1 MKFLF
6 LMDPLEMVNIHKDTT
21 FVFMLEAHRRKHG
34 VYFLSDTGIYR
45 LNGKTHFD
53 CVQVVPQRN
62 ERIPFITKSQKT
74 FTENDVDAVFIRP
87 DPPFDERYL
96 INTWFLDLLPKRVF
110 VMNRPSG
117 VRSVNEKIWGS
128 QFTDLV
134 PSTFIGRNKMQALK
148 FIRSNREVIAKPT
161 NKYGGHGVFYIA
173 QGDTNTQ
180 VILEAL
186 SENWDQEIIL
196 QKYIPA
202 AKQGDK
208 RILLLNGD
216 VLGAVMRVH
225 GKDDHRNN
233 LFAGGSARKTTINK
247 RDLEIVA
254 RLKPYLADLGL
265 YFVGIDIIGNYLIE
279 VNVTSPTCLQEM
291 SHFYKK
297 HLEEQ
302 VISFVED
309 MVIQKR

>member
-6 LMDPLEMVNIHKDTT
+6 LMDPLETVNIHKDTT
-21 FVFMLEAHRRKHG
+21 FVFMLEAQRRKHDI
-34 VYFLSDTGIYR
+34 YFLPDTGIYR
-45 LNGKTHFD
+45 LNGKTYFD

-62 ERIPFITKSQKT
+62 AKTPFITKSKKT
-74 FTENDVDAVFIRP
+74 LSEHDTDAVFIRP

-96 INTWFLDLLPKRVF
+96 INTWFLDLLSKRVF
-110 VMNRPSG
+110 VINHPSG
-117 VRSVNEKIWGS
+117 VRTVNEKIWGS

-134 PSTFIGRNKMQALK
+134 PPTFIGRNKMQALK
-148 FIRSNREVIAKPT
+148 FIQSNRQVIAKPT

-173 QGDTNTQ
+173 HGDTNTQ

-202 AKQGDK
+202 AKKGDK

-216 VLGAVMRVH
+216 VLGAVLRVH
-225 GKDDHRNN
+225 GKNDHRNN
-233 LFAGGSARKTTINK
+233 LFAGGSASKTTITK

-265 YFVGIDIIGNYLIE
+265 YFVGIDIIGDCLIE

-291 SHFYKK
+291 NHFYKK
-297 HLEEQ
+297 RLEEN
-302 VISFVED
+302 VINFIED
-309 MVIQKR
+309 MVTQRR